1 MPQIFHRS
9 TNPISRV
16 SIFGAVFPKCHD
28 LLILHTQ
35 WLFIDL
41 GPVNT
46 IVAMT
51 IAVLK
56 GLFVILYFMHVRYGS
71 RLVWIFAG
79 AGFLWLVILLSL
91 LMGDIVSRDWLA
103 LPTSDFL
110 NLR

>member
-1 MPQIFHRS
+1 MNSEPHIL
-9 TNPISRV
+9 PIRMYLL
-16 SIFGAVFPKCHD
+16 VFFA
-28 LLILHTQ
+28 LLVGTSATV
-35 WLFIDL
+35 WVAFIDL

-71 RLVWIFAG
+71 RLVWIFAL